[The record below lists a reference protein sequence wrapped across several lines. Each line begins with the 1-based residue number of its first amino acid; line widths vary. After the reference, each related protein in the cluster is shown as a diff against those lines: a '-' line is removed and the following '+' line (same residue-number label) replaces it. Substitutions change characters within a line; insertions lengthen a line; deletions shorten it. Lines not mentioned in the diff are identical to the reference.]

1 MNRFMPI
8 DRFDAARRAQAGGRL
23 ASFCRQLVLGSGLGV
38 LLSVPLA
45 ARPAEAVER
54 IYFSYG
60 AFERSVSFE
69 SIETYAKT
77 GEITGDLVAYA
88 RYATPE
94 QLVQLREILQS
105 RAEIDPIAVSQF
117 LYTEQGEALLERV
130 GSLIQTESHRSGFY
144 AIRSALILAAADRQ
158 EGLTP
163 LNFLRQFPLSGLR
176 VEIDRSLAIADQL
189 ENLVNES
196 TVALAAVQTAFEAE
210 ANTTI
215 DLALPDLRQ
224 LGSNRSQK
232 ETITLVNRRRDR
244 VFLADVYLPVA
255 PANRPPLPAAPVI
268 VISHGL
274 GSDRTSYAYLA
285 EHLAS
290 YGFAVALV
298 EHPGSNADQLEA
310 LLSGRAS
317 QVVQPAEFVDRALD
331 VKLLLNDL
339 NRRSRNDPLFRG
351 RINVQQAG
359 VIGQSFGG
367 YTALALAGARI
378 NRDQLEQDCPPQDTF
393 NLSLLLQCQADDL
406 PQQIPQLRDDR
417 IKAVM
422 ALNPFDSSIFGQS
435 GLAPINVPVLIV
447 SGSADTVTPALF
459 EQIRPFTWL
468 TTPDRFLLLL
478 RGGTHFSTIGTSE
491 SAVLDL
497 PAEVIGP
504 DPSIARRYTSAFSVA
519 FFQTYL
525 ANQPSYR
532 PYLSAAYANRISQ
545 TPLPLQL
552 VRSLTEAQ
560 LTRSLRGRSD
570 RTTLSPTEN

>member
-1 MNRFMPI
+1 MNRPMLT
-8 DRFDAARRAQAGGRL
+8 DRFL
-23 ASFCRQLVLGSGLGV
+23 SFCRQSLLGSGLGL

-45 ARPAEAVER
+45 ARPAQAVQR

-69 SIETYAKT
+69 AIETYART
-77 GEITGDLVAYA
+77 GKITGDLVAYA

-94 QLVQLREILQS
+94 QLEQLREILQA
-105 RAEIDPIAVSQF
+105 RADIDAVAVSQF
-117 LYTEQGEALLERV
+117 LYTEQGEAILERV
-130 GSLIQTESHRSGFY
+130 GNLIQTESHKSGFY
-144 AIRSALILAAADRQ
+144 AIRSALILAAADSQ

-163 LNFLRQFPLSGLR
+163 LNFLRQFPLAGLR
-176 VEIDRSLAIADQL
+176 VEIDRTLAIADEL
-189 ENLVNES
+189 EDLVNES
-196 TVALAAVQTAFEAE
+196 TAALAAVQTEFELE
-210 ANTTI
+210 AATPI
-215 DLALPDLRQ
+215 DPALPDLRTP
-224 LGSNRSQK
+224 GPNRSQRQ
-232 ETITLVNRRRDR
+232 TITLVNRQRDR

-274 GSDRTSYAYLA
+274 GSDRTSFAYLA

-298 EHPGSNADQLEA
+298 EHPGSNTAQLEA
-310 LLSGRAS
+310 LLSGRAGE
-317 QVVQPAEFVDRALD
+317 VIQPEEFVDRALD
-331 VKLLLNDL
+331 IRLLLNDL

-351 RINVQQAG
+351 RLNVQQVG

-367 YTALALAGARI
+367 YTALALAGAEI
-378 NRDQLEQDCPPQDTF
+378 NRDQLRQDCPPGDSF
-393 NLSLLLQCQADDL
+393 NLSLLLQCQANDL
-406 PQQIPQLRDDR
+406 PQRTPRLRDDR

-422 ALNPFDSSIFGQS
+422 ALNPFNSSIFGQEN
-435 GLAPINVPVLIV
+435 LAPINLPVMIV

-478 RGGTHFSTIGTSE
+478 RGGTHFSTIGPSE
-491 SAVLDL
+491 NPAVDL
-497 PAEVIGP
+497 PPEVIGP
-504 DPSIARRYTSAFSVA
+504 DPTIARRYISAFSVA

-532 PYLSAAYANRISQ
+532 PYLSAAYANRLSQ
-545 TPLPLQL
+545 APLPLQL
-552 VRSLTEAQ
+552 VRSLTPEQ
-560 LTRSLRGRSD
+560 LATSLSNSSD
-570 RTTLSPTEN
+570 RTPTPSRD

>member
-1 MNRFMPI
+1 MPA
-8 DRFDAARRAQAGGRL
+8 DRL
-23 ASFCRQLVLGSGLGV
+23 ASFCRKLILGSGFGV
-38 LLSVPLA
+38 LLAMPLTL
-45 ARPAEAVER
+45 RPAEAVER

-69 SIETYAKT
+69 SIETYAET
-77 GEITGDLVAYA
+77 GEITGDLAAYA

-94 QLVQLREILQS
+94 QLEQLREILQS
-105 RAEIDPIAVSQF
+105 RANIDPIAVSQF

-130 GSLIQTESHRSGFY
+130 GNLIQTESHRSGFY

-163 LNFLRQFPLSGLR
+163 LNFLRQFPLAGLR
-176 VEIDRSLAIADQL
+176 IEIDRGLAIANQL
-189 ENLVNES
+189 EDLVSES
-196 TVALAAVQTAFEAE
+196 TGALAAVQTEFEAE
-210 ANTTI
+210 AATAI
-215 DLALPDLRQ
+215 DPALPDLRQ
-224 LGSNRSQK
+224 LGPNRSQK
-232 ETITLVNRRRDR
+232 ETITLINRRRDR

-274 GSDRTSYAYLA
+274 GSDRTSFAYLA

-298 EHPGSNADQLEA
+298 EHPGSNAEQLEA
-310 LLSGRAS
+310 LLSGRATE
-317 QVVQPAEFVDRALD
+317 VVQPEEFVDRALD
-331 VKLLLNDL
+331 VRFLLNDL
-339 NRRSRNDPLFRG
+339 NRRSRNDPLFQG
-351 RINVQQAG
+351 RINPQQAG

-378 NRDQLEQDCPPQDTF
+378 NRNQLEQDCPPQDTF
-393 NLSLLLQCQADDL
+393 NISLLLQCQADEL
-406 PQQIPQLRDDR
+406 PQQIPSLRDNR

-422 ALNPFDSSIFGQS
+422 AINPFNSSIFGQP
-435 GLAPINVPVLIV
+435 GIARINLPVMIV

-491 SAVLDL
+491 SAVLDF
-497 PAEVIGP
+497 PADVIGP
-504 DPSIARRYTSAFSVA
+504 DPSIARRYTSALSVA

-525 ANQPSYR
+525 ANQPNYQ
-532 PYLSAAYANRISQ
+532 PYLSAAYASRISQ
-545 TPLPLQL
+545 SPLPLQL
-552 VRSLTEAQ
+552 VRSLTEEQ
-560 LTRSLRGRSD
+560 LATSLRSASD
-570 RTTLSPTEN
+570 RTSPSPEGN

>member
-1 MNRFMPI
+1 MNRMPA
-8 DRFDAARRAQAGGRL
+8 DRLDAARPPKRCGRL
-23 ASFCRQLVLGSGLGV
+23 TSFCRQLILGSGLGV
-38 LLSVPLA
+38 LLSVPLT
-45 ARPAEAVER
+45 ARSAEAVER

-60 AFERSVSFE
+60 AFERSVSFA

-77 GEITGDLVAYA
+77 GQIGGDLAAYA

-105 RAEIDPIAVSQF
+105 RADIDPIAVSQF

-130 GSLIQTESHRSGFY
+130 GSLIQTESHKSGFY

-176 VEIDRSLAIADQL
+176 IEIDRSLAIADQL

-196 TVALAAVQTAFEAE
+196 TVALAAVQTEFEAE
-210 ANTTI
+210 ANTAI
-215 DLALPDLRQ
+215 DPALPDLRQ
-224 LGSNRSQK
+224 LGPNRSQK

-255 PANRPPLPAAPVI
+255 PANRPPLPAAPII

-298 EHPGSNADQLEA
+298 EHPGSNAAQLEA

-378 NRDQLEQDCPPQDTF
+378 NRAQLEQDCPPQDTF
-393 NLSLLLQCQADDL
+393 NLSLLLQCQADEL

-422 ALNPFDSSIFGQS
+422 ALNPFDSSIFGQP
-435 GLAPINVPVLIV
+435 GLAQINVPVLML

-478 RGGTHFSTIGTSE
+478 RGGTHFSTIGSSE

-497 PAEVIGP
+497 PAEVLGP
-504 DPSIARRYTSAFSVA
+504 DPSIAQRYTSAFSVA

-532 PYLSAAYANRISQ
+532 PYLSAAYASRISE
-545 TPLPLQL
+545 TPLPLQF
-552 VRSLTEAQ
+552 VRSLTEEQ
-560 LTRSLRGRSD
+560 LAASLRGRANRDS
-570 RTTLSPTEN
+570 TTFPAGN